1 LEADRVVP
9 GGSACH
15 KRSLPVFCGA
25 YATPVSDKDWVRAR
39 SGSSQQQGCTLMQ
52 GEETMSK
59 TERQGASRNIHH
71 HVKAK
76 ILVAAGIAAS
86 FLIATPNRAGAQKY
100 PDYPVRVVVPFAAG
114 GVADITV
121 RVVTEKLGDKLGQR
135 FVIENQPGAGGIAA
149 ARSVKSAA
157 PDGYTLALLSNG
169 TAVSVPLFKSLP
181 FDPLKDF
188 APISSL
194 GYFDFFFFA
203 NAESQ
208 YRTLGDFVKAAREKP
223 GKLNVATINIGS
235 TQNLSA
241 ELFKSTAGL
250 DFAIVP
256 FRTTPEALISL
267 LRNDIDIVIDS
278 YAALKSGL
286 SDNKIRALASTGSKR
301 SEYLPDVPT
310 AQEAG
315 VAGYE
320 TTSWNALYAPAGVP
334 APVTELLN
342 RGLGEVLA
350 EPDVKRRL
358 LDLGIEAKASSPA
371 EINARMQADIQKWGQ
386 VIERAGIA
394 KQ

>member
-1 LEADRVVP
+1 MDRNHQRD
-9 GGSACH
+9 GLCGINRSATLQ
-15 KRSLPVFCGA
+15 SL
-25 YATPVSDKDWVRAR
+25 
-39 SGSSQQQGCTLMQ
+39 
-52 GEETMSK
+52 
-59 TERQGASRNIHH
+59 ASL
-71 HVKAK
+71 A
-76 ILVAAGIAAS
+76 LAAS
-86 FLIATPNRAGAQKY
+86 LAFATADRAGAQTY
-100 PDYPVRVVVPFAAG
+100 PTHPVRVIVPFAAG

-121 RVVTEKLGDKLGQR
+121 RVVSEKLGDKLGQR
-135 FVIENQPGAGGIAA
+135 FVIENQAGAGGIAA
-149 ARSVKSAA
+149 ARTVKSSS

-169 TAVSVPLFKSLP
+169 TAVSVPLFKTLP

-188 APISSL
+188 TAISSL

-203 NAESQ
+203 NAASQ

-241 ELFKSTAGL
+241 ELFKSTAGI

-256 FRTTPEALISL
+256 FRTTPEALIAL
-267 LRNDIDIVIDS
+267 LRNDIDIVIDT

-286 SDNKIRALASTGSKR
+286 SDNKIRALASTGTKR
-301 SEYLPDVPT
+301 AEYLPDVPT

-320 TTSWNALYAPAGVP
+320 TTSWNALYAPAGTPP
-334 APVTELLN
+334 AVLDTLN
-342 RGLGEVLA
+342 RGLQEVLA
-350 EPDVKRRL
+350 TADVKARL
-358 LDLGIEAKASSPA
+358 LDLGIEAKPSTPA

>member
-1 LEADRVVP
+1 MKSQQRGAP
-9 GGSACH
+9 GRINRNTIFAFLGLTLA
-15 KRSLPVFCGA
+15 A
-25 YATPVSDKDWVRAR
+25 YAIFTTA
-39 SGSSQQQGCTLMQ
+39 
-52 GEETMSK
+52 E
-59 TERQGASRNIHH
+59 
-71 HVKAK
+71 
-76 ILVAAGIAAS
+76 
-86 FLIATPNRAGAQKY
+86 RAGAQNY
-100 PDYPVRVVVPFAAG
+100 PTHPVRVIVPFAAG

-121 RVVTEKLGDKLGQR
+121 RVVSEKLGDKLGQR
-135 FVIENQPGAGGIAA
+135 FVIENQAGAGGIAA
-149 ARSVKSAA
+149 ARSVKSSP

-169 TAVSVPLFKSLP
+169 TAVSVPLFKTLP

-203 NAESQ
+203 NAASQ

-241 ELFKSTAGL
+241 ELFKSTAAI

-256 FRTTPEALISL
+256 FRTTPEALIAL
-267 LRNDIDIVIDS
+267 LRNDIDIVIDT
-278 YAALKSGL
+278 YAALKSSL
-286 SDNKIRALASTGSKR
+286 SDNKIRALASTGTKR
-301 SEYLPDVPT
+301 AEYLPDVPT

-320 TTSWNALYAPAGVP
+320 TTSWNALYAPAGTPQAVID
-334 APVTELLN
+334 TLN
-342 RGLGEVLA
+342 RGLQEVLA
-350 EPDVKRRL
+350 TPDVKARL
-358 LDLGIEAKASSPA
+358 LDLGIEAKPSTPA

>member
-1 LEADRVVP
+1 MDRNHQRD
-9 GGSACH
+9 GLCGINRSATLQ
-15 KRSLPVFCGA
+15 SL
-25 YATPVSDKDWVRAR
+25 
-39 SGSSQQQGCTLMQ
+39 
-52 GEETMSK
+52 
-59 TERQGASRNIHH
+59 ASL
-71 HVKAK
+71 A
-76 ILVAAGIAAS
+76 LAAS
-86 FLIATPNRAGAQKY
+86 LAFATAERAGAQNY
-100 PDYPVRVVVPFAAG
+100 PTHPVRVIVPFAAG

-121 RVVTEKLGDKLGQR
+121 RVVSEKLGDKLGQR
-135 FVIENQPGAGGIAA
+135 FVIENQAGAGGIAA
-149 ARSVKSAA
+149 ARTVKSSS

-169 TAVSVPLFKSLP
+169 TAVSVPLFKTLP

-188 APISSL
+188 TAISSL

-203 NAESQ
+203 NAASQ

-241 ELFKSTAGL
+241 ELFKSTAGI

-256 FRTTPEALISL
+256 FRTTPEALIAL
-267 LRNDIDIVIDS
+267 LRNDIDIVIDT

-286 SDNKIRALASTGSKR
+286 SDNKIRALASTGTKR
-301 SEYLPDVPT
+301 AEYLPDVPT
-310 AQEAG
+310 AQEGG

-320 TTSWNALYAPAGVP
+320 TTSWNALYAPAGTPP
-334 APVTELLN
+334 AVLDTLN
-342 RGLGEVLA
+342 RGLQEVLA
-350 EPDVKRRL
+350 TADVKARL
-358 LDLGIEAKASSPA
+358 LDLGIEAKPSTPA